1 MKTRLMVVALII
13 MSITSAI
20 AGDYTLTVDGRPHD
34 VDLGKQTVVT
44 LSDGQVIRV
53 TLDKK
58 AIATFKTGGFS
69 FSYTSSLSP
78 SRTDLG
84 DGVHQTMIASPLGT
98 IIMIQEYEGM
108 DPSDLVDMMLKELTK
123 EEVHYGYEIAKSP
136 ARKTLADGSALTG
149 KLAVSKYK
157 DTEYK
162 RYVLSHSTRDAGI
175 MVVTQIEKAAPR
187 EDRELIDMF
196 WKTLKISK

>member
-1 MKTRLMVVALII
+1 MNTRMIIVALS
-13 MSITSAI
+13 MATTFAI
-20 AGDYTLTVDGRPHD
+20 AGDYTLTIDGRPYD

-44 LSDGQVIRV
+44 LSDGQGIRV

-58 AIATFKTGGFS
+58 AIATFKTSGFT
-69 FSYTSSLSP
+69 FSYPSSLSP

-84 DGVHQTMIASPLGT
+84 DGVHQTMIASPIGT
-98 IIMIQEYEGM
+98 TIMIQEYAGM
-108 DPSDLVDMMLKELTK
+108 DPTDLVDMILKELTK

-136 ARKTLADGSALTG
+136 ARKTLSDGSILTG
-149 KLAVSKYK
+149 KLAVSNYK
-157 DTEYK
+157 DTEYT
-162 RYVLSHSTRDAGI
+162 RHVLSHSTRDAGI